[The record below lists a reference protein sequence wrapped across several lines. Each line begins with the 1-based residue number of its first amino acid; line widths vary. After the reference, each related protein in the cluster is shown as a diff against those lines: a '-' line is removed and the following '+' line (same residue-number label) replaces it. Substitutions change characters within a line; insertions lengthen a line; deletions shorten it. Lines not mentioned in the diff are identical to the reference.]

1 MRRIHLFPFLLLPLL
16 CLLLASCG
24 GTTNPV
30 ADKLVPKVAAVAGDV
45 ATQVQTDILAISKT
59 VVPDLQRAMD
69 VANAPVTMADGTK
82 GVADPHGAAC
92 YAGLIIVHNNVNS
105 ILAASAAAK
114 TDTSA
119 TGVITQAE
127 VVTIFAPESPAF
139 QDAKSR
145 IFQSCFPKFQDAQT
159 AVGAVTNP
167 AALFAALPTLAPVLA
182 PALVGG

>member
-1 MRRIHLFPFLLLPLL
+1 MPRYHLLPFLIIPLL
-16 CLLLASCG
+16 CLLLSACG
-24 GTTNPV
+24 STNPV
-30 ADKLVPKVAAVAGDV
+30 AGKLVPQVAGVAGDV
-45 ATQVQTDILAISKT
+45 ATQVQTDIFAVSKT
-59 VVPDLQRAMD
+59 LVPDLQRAMD
-69 VANAPVTMADGTK
+69 VANAPVVMADGTK
-82 GVADPHGAAC
+82 GVADPHGAMC
-92 YAGLIIVHNNVNS
+92 YAGLIIVHQNVNS

-127 VVTIFAPESPAF
+127 VMTIFAPESPAF

-159 AVGAVTNP
+159 AIGAVTNP
-167 AALFAALPTLAPVLA
+167 ASLFVALPTIAPALA

>member
-1 MRRIHLFPFLLLPLL
+1 MRRYHLIPFLLLPLL

-24 GTTNPV
+24 GTNPV
-30 ADKLVPKVAAVAGDV
+30 ANTIVPKAAAVAGDV
-45 ATQVQTDILAISKT
+45 ATQVQTDIFAISKT

-92 YAGLIIVHNNVNS
+92 YAGLIIVHQNVNS

-127 VVTIFAPESPAF
+127 VMTIFAPESPAF

-159 AVGAVTNP
+159 AIGAVTNP